1 MTAEVLR
8 AAGLGL
14 RTKRGPVFE
23 GLTLDVPAG
32 SVVALCGPA
41 GSRRS
46 MALLALAG
54 RAATTSGSLVVAGA
68 TAMPAIRRLVAVARI
83 GGAVELEPDLTVGDL
98 VRERRL
104 FGARGEA
111 PAFDPHAVVGD
122 LPALDALLLAVAL
135 AAMEEPAVVVV
146 DDVDLGLDDADRA
159 AAWESLVAAGLTV
172 VATAAQPPA
181 GVAVIMMGS
190 IPCAS

>member
-1 MTAEVLR
+1 MLR
-8 AAGLGL
+8 AAGLGV
-14 RTKRGPVFE
+14 RTARGPVFE

-32 SVVALCGPA
+32 KVVALCGPA
-41 GSRRS
+41 ESGRS
-46 MALLALAG
+46 MALLALSG
-54 RAATTSGSLVVAGA
+54 RAATTAGSLVVAGA
-68 TAMPAIRRLVAVARI
+68 TARGAIRRLVVVARI

-111 PAFDPHAVVGD
+111 PPFDPAAVVGD
-122 LPALDALLLAVAL
+122 LPALDALLLAVGL

-159 AAWESLVAAGLTV
+159 AAWAHLTGSGLTV

-181 GVAVIMMGS
+181 GVAATMMGTV
-190 IPCAS
+190 PCAS